1 MMKLTTLLIEWALTS
16 AFLILTVA
24 ALRAL
29 LGKRVSASLRYA
41 LWAVVLIRLL
51 VPVQLFSLPVP
62 AALSRP
68 DRGPLAETAPPAVVT
83 IVPDATVGEPA
94 ITIPQSGEAAA
105 DHDITTAPADSTRKS
120 EPVSLS
126 RVLIW
131 LWAAGST
138 VMLTAFFIS
147 NLSFARRL
155 RRAREPLK
163 GADCPLPVYTA
174 QGLPSPCL
182 FGLARPAVY
191 VTPGA
196 ADDPAMLRH
205 VLAHEYT
212 HFRHGDHIWNLLR
225 GIALAAHWWNPLVWL
240 AMVLS
245 RRDCELACDEGTIR
259 RLGEGERVA
268 YGRTL
273 LALLTVKPRPTD
285 LLTCATTMARGQ
297 KRVFDRVTRI
307 AHTPKRWLWAAVAM
321 VLAAM
326 LACVCAFGSA
336 AGPETA
342 DELDSQPP
350 VSASPAPLASSSPA
364 PAVTAPAETPPAV
377 NFHPTVFGDGLDFEF
392 LDTGSKHAL
401 RFSNLTWAIARTTEF
416 AFQVERYVFLDLD
429 RDGEEELILEMEG
442 QGGFYIL
449 RRMDK

>member
-163 GADCPLPVYTA
+163 GADCPLPPRA
-174 QGLPSPCL
+174 CL
-182 FGLARPAVY
+182 RPACS
-191 VTPGA
+191 G
-196 ADDPAMLRH
+196 
-205 VLAHEYT
+205 
-212 HFRHGDHIWNLLR
+212 
-225 GIALAAHWWNPLVWL
+225 
-240 AMVLS
+240 
-245 RRDCELACDEGTIR
+245 
-259 RLGEGERVA
+259 
-268 YGRTL
+268 
-273 LALLTVKPRPTD
+273 
-285 LLTCATTMARGQ
+285 
-297 KRVFDRVTRI
+297 
-307 AHTPKRWLWAAVAM
+307 
-321 VLAAM
+321 
-326 LACVCAFGSA
+326 
-336 AGPETA
+336 
-342 DELDSQPP
+342 
-350 VSASPAPLASSSPA
+350 
-364 PAVTAPAETPPAV
+364 
-377 NFHPTVFGDGLDFEF
+377 
-392 LDTGSKHAL
+392 
-401 RFSNLTWAIARTTEF
+401 
-416 AFQVERYVFLDLD
+416 
-429 RDGEEELILEMEG
+429 
-442 QGGFYIL
+442 
-449 RRMDK
+449 